1 MKRQIIALAGKAGA
15 GKDTVA
21 GWIRQLAEDSS
32 AFSFAEPIKVML
44 WQGLDVSLWDASRAA
59 KEAPVE
65 HLAALDPKITPRYLA
80 QTLGTEWGR
89 SVHPDLWVHMLARDV
104 RNSEVATAVI
114 IDCRF
119 PNEVAWVKRQGGVV
133 WWIERDGI
141 APVRAHATENSIGP
155 QDCDRTILN
164 LGTLED
170 LAVTV
175 QQAYAQLQAE
185 RGAA

>member
-21 GWIRQLAEDSS
+21 EVLNELGGFIGYAFAARMKTMLATG
-32 AFSFAEPIKVML
+32 I
-44 WQGLDVSLWDASRAA
+44 GLNMNSLSREQ
-59 KEAPVE
+59 KEAP
-65 HLAALDPKITPRYLA
+65 LDFLPGKPSPRQLA

-89 SVHPDLWVHMLARDV
+89 AIHPDFWIALLARDI
-104 RNSEVATAVI
+104 ETDDWTDDPAVI
-114 IDCRF
+114 TDCRF

-141 APVRAHATENSIGP
+141 APVRAHASENAIGP

-185 RGAA
+185 RRAA